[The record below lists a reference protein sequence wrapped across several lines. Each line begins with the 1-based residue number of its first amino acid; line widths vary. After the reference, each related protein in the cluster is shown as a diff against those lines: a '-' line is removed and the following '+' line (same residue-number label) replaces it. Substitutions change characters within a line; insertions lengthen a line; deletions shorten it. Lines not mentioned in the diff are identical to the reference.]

1 MDPRSTTLFATGVSG
16 FIGRA
21 LLARLAPRRVPDG
34 KGERPTRVIGLSR
47 NVTAMSIPNVELVRG
62 DLLAPD
68 AWAKHLAG
76 VGVVLH
82 AAAATGKLR
91 PEEYERV
98 NVEGTRA
105 LIEACRSAGVRHL
118 RYVSS
123 IAAGYPDLERYP
135 YGRSKRAAEEL
146 VRQSGLSWSILR
158 PTIVLGRRSALW
170 ESLRGLASL
179 PLIPVFGTGAV
190 RVQPIHVDDLCDVL
204 ADWTFDESLAGGTF
218 DAGGPDALSME
229 DLLQRIKQA
238 VQGRR
243 GAVLHVPLA
252 PLMGGLRLL
261 EGPLFALLPLS
272 SGQLYAFAHDSTAA
286 PNALLARHQGAM
298 RGIDAL
304 LAELARG

>member
-16 FIGRA
+16 FVGRA

-62 DLLAPD
+62 DVLAPEP
-68 AWAKHLAG
+68 WIKHLEGA
-76 VGVVLH
+76 GVVLH

-105 LIEACRSAGVRHL
+105 LLEACRRAGVRHF

-123 IAAGYPDLERYP
+123 IAAAYPDLEHYP

-170 ESLRGLASL
+170 QSLRGLAAL
-179 PLIPVFGTGAV
+179 PLIPIFGTGAA

-204 ADWTFDESLAGGTF
+204 ADWAFDETLAGGTF
-218 DAGGPDALSME
+218 DAGGPDVLAME
-229 DLLQRIKQA
+229 ELLRRIKEA
-238 VQGRR
+238 IQGTR
-243 GAVLHVPLA
+243 GRVLHVPLA
-252 PLMGGLRLL
+252 PLMGVLRLI
-261 EGPLFALLPLS
+261 EGPLFALLPLT

-286 PNALLARHQGAM
+286 PNALLARHREAL
-298 RGIDAL
+298 RGIDAVI
-304 LAELARG
+304 AELARG